1 MRHPPLPRRDTR
13 FVQRRCE
20 AALSVALFSS
30 SPPLGSQRKH
40 PSDPHGAYNLS
51 RFDSFYHSFFFSLS
65 RLSRLP
71 YQRGVCLCVFRLP
84 IGQFRFS
91 PPPPLS
97 PPISQTCVCVK
108 WQNMDQ
114 VTEKGGRLGHL
125 SGPGEGILKQK
136 AAPGFSEAEGEQGS
150 ASAGPSPHRKL
161 SPSLTCCRPMTC
173 GHIPTR
179 AHRFSTVS

>member
-1 MRHPPLPRRDTR
+1 MFRGDVKQHCPS
-13 FVQRRCE
+13 RC
-20 AALSVALFSS
+20 
-30 SPPLGSQRKH
+30 SPPLLLLDRSANTRRIHTAPITSAGSI
-40 PSDPHGAYNLS
+40 PSTTL
-51 RFDSFYHSFFFSLS
+51 FFFFSLPS
-65 RLSRLP
+65 LSSSLSK
-71 YQRGVCLCVFRLP
+71 GCMSVCVQATDRP
-84 IGQFRFS
+84 IPFFS
-91 PPPPLS
+91 PPPLS